1 MCIVCFLAHACMHV
15 RMQACV
21 SMNVSMCAAECQE
34 LSSVYLGELV
44 CGVKTPASVVIA
56 SSAKIL
62 LVMSCISLKELKTT
76 ITHQAASLT

>member
-1 MCIVCFLAHACMHV
+1 MHACKNASMRINECEHV
-15 RMQACV
+15 
-21 SMNVSMCAAECQE
+21 CAAECQE
-34 LSSVYLGELV
+34 LSYVHLEELV